1 MTVLVPP
8 REVEPAPAAR
18 RRAPRARRRVSG
30 LLYVAPALVAYGTF
44 TLLPALH
51 TLYLSFWRWD
61 GVSRAT
67 WAGLGNYASVLHDEF
82 LRASILHALLLI
94 VFFSLLPVA
103 LALALVGLLSRHAG
117 RGMTLYRTIFF
128 LPYVLP
134 LVAVGVTWRWMYSD
148 TGVINQ
154 VLGALGLDSLSRA
167 WLGDFN
173 LALPAIGVIGAWT
186 LTGFCMMLFLS
197 GVQKI
202 DPSLY
207 EAAQL
212 DGAGPVREF
221 TAVTLPGLRGE
232 ISIALIVTTIAALAS
247 FDIVYVT
254 TNGAPA
260 GRTTV
265 PGLLVYRLAFSDGQV
280 GQASALAVVLTALV
294 IVVVAVIR
302 RVSRP

>member
-1 MTVLVPP
+1 MAVLTRPT
-8 REVEPAPAAR
+8 EAEPASRGR
-18 RRAPRARRRVSG
+18 RRAPRAAARGSG
-30 LLYVAPALVAYGTF
+30 LLYVLPALVVYGMF

-51 TLYLSFWRWD
+51 TLYLSLFEWD
-61 GVSRAT
+61 GITGAT
-67 WAGLGNYASVLHDEF
+67 WAGLANYARVFEDPVL
-82 LRASILHALLLI
+82 RSSIVHALILI

-103 LALALVGLLSRHAG
+103 LAWCSSALLSRQVG

-148 TGVINQ
+148 SGVINQ
-154 VLGALGLDSLSRA
+154 VLGAVGLDGLTRA

-173 LALPAIGVIGAWT
+173 LALPAIGLIGAWT

-197 GVQKI
+197 GVQRI

-221 TAVTLPGLRGE
+221 RPSRFPGCGRDLDRADRHDDRRPGQLRHRLRDDE
-232 ISIALIVTTIAALAS
+232 RR
-247 FDIVYVT
+247 
-254 TNGAPA
+254 A
-260 GRTTV
+260 GRAHDR

-280 GQASALAVVLTALV
+280 GQACALAVVLTALV
-294 IVVVAVIR
+294 ILFVAVIR